1 MNAYELADQV
11 EMWGEDLLALNMKG
25 GIPVVQGAKMLR
37 QQADLIAGLEEENER
52 LYEAME
58 RAFEGLESSLQLNK
72 ALLKERSK

>member
-1 MNAYELADQV
+1 MNAYELAD
-11 EMWGEDLLALNMKG
+11 ALDNFINPSREIKES
-25 GIPVVQGAKMLR
+25 QTMLR

-52 LYEAME
+52 LYEVME

>member
-1 MNAYELADQV
+1 MNAYDLAD
-11 EMWGEDLLALNMKG
+11 ALDNFINPSQEIKES
-25 GIPVVQGAKMLR
+25 QTMLR

>member
-1 MNAYELADQV
+1 MNAYELAD
-11 EMWGEDLLALNMKG
+11 ALDNF
-25 GIPVVQGAKMLR
+25 INPSREIRESQAMLR
-37 QQADLIAGLEEENER
+37 HQADLIAGLEEENER

>member
-1 MNAYELADQV
+1 MNAYELAD
-11 EMWGEDLLALNMKG
+11 ALDNFINPSREIKES
-25 GIPVVQGAKMLR
+25 QAMLR

-58 RAFEGLESSLQLNK
+58 RAFKGLESSLQLNK

>member
-1 MNAYELADQV
+1 MNAYELAD
-11 EMWGEDLLALNMKG
+11 ALDNFINPSREIKES
-25 GIPVVQGAKMLR
+25 QAMLR

>member
-1 MNAYELADQV
+1 MNAYDLAD
-11 EMWGEDLLALNMKG
+11 ALDNFINPSREIKES
-25 GIPVVQGAKMLR
+25 QAMLR

-72 ALLKERSK
+72 ALLKEKSK

>member
-1 MNAYELADQV
+1 MNAYDLAD
-11 EMWGEDLLALNMKG
+11 ALDNFINPSREIKES
-25 GIPVVQGAKMLR
+25 QAMLR